1 MDAAKKQEFTRRITQ
16 SNRGGLVVILY
27 DMADTYLADAK
38 DAHGKGDYEAFK
50 DHVHHA
56 DRVIAELSDMLDFRY
71 PLAGELYPLYTFVR
85 RELMLAIVKK
95 RTKELDDSKRVLGH
109 LQEAFQQAA
118 LQDTSEPLMQNAQ
131 QVYAGITYG
140 KGNLTESCQEPDTSR
155 GFLV

>member
-27 DMADTYLADAK
+27 DMADTYLNDAK
-38 DAHGKGDYEAFK
+38 DSHAKGEYEAFK
-50 DHVHHA
+50 DNVHHA

-85 RELMLAIVKK
+85 RELMLAIVKN
-95 RTKELDDSKRVLGH
+95 RTKEIDDTKRVLRH